1 MHEVDEFQE
10 RQTVTYYRTR
20 GFTLI
25 ELMVVIAIMAIM
37 AAIAAPNFK
46 SFMAQR
52 RLNGAARQVMS
63 DLMAARM
70 KAVTINQKVKVSF
83 TGNHA
88 YEIWNDA
95 NSNGTVA
102 DNEGDDVAKDIQ
114 VDYHD
119 VTFSSTANPVF
130 DPRGT
135 AAALATVTLTN
146 SAGSKTVS
154 VAITGRVVISG

>member
-1 MHEVDEFQE
+1 MTH
-10 RQTVTYYRTR
+10 YRTR

-37 AAIAAPNFK
+37 AAIAAPNYK
-46 SFMAQR
+46 TFMAQR
-52 RLNGAARQVMS
+52 RLNGAARQIMS
-63 DLMAARM
+63 ELMAARM
-70 KAVTINQKVKVSF
+70 KSITINQKVKVGF
-83 TGNHA
+83 TGNHT

-95 NSNGTVA
+95 NGNGTVA
-102 DNEGDDVAKDIQ
+102 DNEGDDVAKDIH
-114 VDYHD
+114 VDYPD
-119 VTFSSTANPVF
+119 VTFSTTAHPIF

-154 VAITGRVVISG
+154 VAITGRVVIGS